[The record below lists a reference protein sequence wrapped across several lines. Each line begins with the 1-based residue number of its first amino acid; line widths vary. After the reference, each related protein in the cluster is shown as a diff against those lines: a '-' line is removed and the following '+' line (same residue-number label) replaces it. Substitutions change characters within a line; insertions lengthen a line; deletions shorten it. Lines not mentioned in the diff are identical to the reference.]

1 MGKDSSGGD
10 NKGIRWARRVIIFCA
25 YSTFLFVNPYII
37 VSLWFGKIYHL
48 KSAYKMCFLLF
59 LFIAYH

>member
-1 MGKDSSGGD
+1 MGEDSSGGD
-10 NKGIRWARRVIIFCA
+10 NKGIKWACRVIIFCA
-25 YSTFLFVNPYII
+25 YSAFLFVNPYII